1 MSDLLASAATWRVL
15 RAASIA
21 FGLMWLVAS
30 ISKAVAPLEPWEFA
44 SRAAGT
50 SGRAA
55 PWLALSLG
63 AAAGI
68 EAALGVAMI
77 LGAVRGFIASAAMLG
92 IATAALLKVRHDH
105 GGVVPCGCFSA
116 FATSSVD
123 GALTRNY
130 VLIVVAVAAA
140 VAMLMRDR
148 ALRSSR

>member
-1 MSDLLASAATWRVL
+1 MSGGLPSSASGRVL
-15 RAASIA
+15 RATSIA

-30 ISKAVAPLEPWEFA
+30 VSKAVAPLEPWEFA
-44 SRAAGT
+44 SRATGT
-50 SGRAA
+50 GGQATG
-55 PWLALSLG
+55 WLALSLG

-77 LGAVRGFIASAAMLG
+77 LGAVRGFFASAVMLAV
-92 IATAALLKVRHDH
+92 ATAALLKVRHDH
-105 GGVVPCGCFSA
+105 GGVIPCGCFSA

-130 VLIVVAVAAA
+130 VLIAVAVAAA
-140 VAMLMRDR
+140 VAVLMRDR

>member
-1 MSDLLASAATWRVL
+1 MSGVSASAVTGCLL
-15 RAASIA
+15 RATSIA

-30 ISKAVAPLEPWEFA
+30 VSKAVSPLEPWEFA

-50 SGRAA
+50 AGGSV

-77 LGAVRGFIASAAMLG
+77 LGAVRGFIASAVMLG
-92 IATAALLKVRHDH
+92 VATAVLLKVRHDH

-116 FATSSVD
+116 FATSSVN
-123 GALTRNY
+123 GALVRNH
-130 VLIVVAVAAA
+130 VLILIAVAAA
-140 VAMLMRDR
+140 IEVLLRDR
-148 ALRSSR
+148 ALRASR